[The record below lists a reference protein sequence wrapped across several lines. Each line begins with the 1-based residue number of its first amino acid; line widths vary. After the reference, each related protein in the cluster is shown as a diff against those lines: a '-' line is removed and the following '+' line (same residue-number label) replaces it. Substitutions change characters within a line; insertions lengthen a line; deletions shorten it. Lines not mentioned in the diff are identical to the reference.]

1 MNNYFVELAEANEAI
16 GEIIKELEKKP
27 IVIKVLNTRVDT
39 ARDLIL
45 KLYGTTNEMIRTAR
59 LAELSIVYG
68 NKYRSSVKEID
79 AGLTNA
85 EMLFHKGE
93 YSQALDVSLSS
104 IEMVEPDIYDKLKK
118 HYEEE

>member
-16 GEIIKELEKKP
+16 GEIIKELAKKP

-45 KLYGTTNEMIRTAR
+45 KLYGTTNERIRTAR
-59 LAELSIVYG
+59 RAELSIVYG